1 MPKTRAALHGRVIR
15 EGDEFNR
22 IMPGKLT
29 LQRDKGVAITDHAHP
44 CPIGKQSSD
53 QRQGALNMP
62 KAHCADRTKNPSR
75 PQARVM
81 GLIGFSQ
88 TCLTCSGK
96 A

>member
-1 MPKTRAALHGRVIR
+1 MRKTRAALQGRIIR

-22 IMPGKLT
+22 IMTGKLT
-29 LQRDKGVAITDHAHP
+29 LQRDMGIAITDNAHP

-62 KAHCADRTKNPSR
+62 KAHGADRKKKPSR